1 MCNRK
6 NGLIAGPFACGI
18 REIVLS
24 DKVAG
29 DDLGQRVGSLHGLHH
44 KMAQLGGR
52 KVAAAVG
59 LHRQRGCV
67 NAFVVAVAG
76 LFQDT
81 KLPEGFSGMDM

>member
-59 LHRQRGCV
+59 LHRQRGRV
-67 NAFVVAVAG
+67 DALVPAVAG
-76 LFQDT
+76 LFQNT
-81 KLPEGFSGMDM
+81 KIAGGVLRMDM